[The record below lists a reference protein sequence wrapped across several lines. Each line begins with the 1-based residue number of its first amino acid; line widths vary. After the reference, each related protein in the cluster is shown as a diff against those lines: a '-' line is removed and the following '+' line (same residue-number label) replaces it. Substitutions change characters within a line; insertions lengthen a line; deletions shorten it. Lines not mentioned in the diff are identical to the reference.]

1 MKIPVDN
8 KNIAL
13 LFLVFIEKSYYK
25 DGGGGGGGNIRRL
38 KTHPCHLAA
47 QSKAFLFLFS
57 FVFSLTPLTH
67 VFWQLIWQHF
77 MTYDV
82 TTVKG
87 FPILSEAD
95 LKFLA
100 QGQIFIFPSV
110 QKSQNKLNLS
120 QKTFWVLVFERILTL
135 DKWFPLL
142 RTSSSRPFLSLPPPF
157 PALFSPALSPLFSQ
171 AILPPPVLPTTNVT
185 RAVD

>member
-67 VFWQLIWQHF
+67 VFWQLI
-77 MTYDV
+77 
-82 TTVKG
+82 
-87 FPILSEAD
+87 
-95 LKFLA
+95 
-100 QGQIFIFPSV
+100 
-110 QKSQNKLNLS
+110 
-120 QKTFWVLVFERILTL
+120 
-135 DKWFPLL
+135 
-142 RTSSSRPFLSLPPPF
+142 
-157 PALFSPALSPLFSQ
+157 
-171 AILPPPVLPTTNVT
+171 
-185 RAVD
+185 